1 MASNQTAADLT
12 NLFGTVYST
21 ISTPTAWRA
30 ARMHHEQCRIC
41 TLNTDIWGR
50 STNEGAAESTLGG
63 EDGEGL
69 LAAYHMHS
77 AGRQLGEQGMPNWP
91 AFHFPA

>member
-21 ISTPTAWRA
+21 ISTPTAWGA
-30 ARMHHEQCRIC
+30 ARTHRERYRIC

-50 STNEGAAESTLGG
+50 SANEGAAENTLAG

-69 LAAYHMHS
+69 LAAYHTRG
-77 AGRQLGEQGMPNWP
+77 AGRELAEQGN
-91 AFHFPA
+91 A